1 MKFAVTHSDTA
12 WSWRVSVR
20 PAPKERAVRGWIQWY
35 GTMGH
40 LICCVCLDEL
50 DVRTALLLPCCG
62 RADSSTRCCS
72 ECLRRCCDLNG
83 SCPACRRVGLRW
95 ASGRVYLEEAD
106 GHDSTFLGKAW
117 SQLGALGLWMLGVL
131 LHPLDLAFTQALE
144 AVCSRG
150 PV

>member
-1 MKFAVTHSDTA
+1 VQRNFAETA
-12 WSWRVSVR
+12 
-20 PAPKERAVRGWIQWY
+20 RAEALQRARIRLALSAR
-35 GTMGH
+35 MGH

-50 DVRTALLLPCCG
+50 DFRTALLLPCCG
-62 RADSSTRCCS
+62 RAESSTRCCS
-72 ECLRRCCDLNG
+72 ECLQRCCEVNG

-95 ASGRVYLEEAD
+95 ESGRAYLEEAD
-106 GHDSTFLGKAW
+106 GHDSSFLGKVW

>member
-1 MKFAVTHSDTA
+1 M
-12 WSWRVSVR
+12 
-20 PAPKERAVRGWIQWY
+20 
-35 GTMGH
+35 
-40 LICCVCLDEL
+40 ICCVCLDEL

-62 RADSSTRCCS
+62 RVDSSTRCCR
-72 ECLRRCCDLNG
+72 ECLQRCCDMNG

-95 ASGRVYLEEAD
+95 ASDRAYLEKAD
-106 GHDSTFLGKAW
+106 ADDSTPQWCRRGPTRAAHDSTLLGKAW

-131 LHPLDLAFTQALE
+131 LHPLDQAFTQALE

>member
-1 MKFAVTHSDTA
+1 
-12 WSWRVSVR
+12 
-20 PAPKERAVRGWIQWY
+20 
-35 GTMGH
+35 MGH

-50 DVRTALLLPCCG
+50 DVRSALLLPCCG
-62 RADSSTRCCS
+62 RVDSSTRCCS
-72 ECLRRCCDLNG
+72 DCLQRCCDMNG

-95 ASGRVYLEEAD
+95 ASGRAYLEEAD
-106 GHDSTFLGKAW
+106 GHDSTLLGKAW

-131 LHPLDLAFTQALE
+131 LYPLDLAFTQALE

>member
-1 MKFAVTHSDTA
+1 MCPPVASFFAVPPTQ
-12 WSWRVSVR
+12 
-20 PAPKERAVRGWIQWY
+20 RAC
-35 GTMGH
+35 MAH

-95 ASGRVYLEEAD
+95 ASGRVYLEGAD

>member
-1 MKFAVTHSDTA
+1 M
-12 WSWRVSVR
+12 
-20 PAPKERAVRGWIQWY
+20 
-35 GTMGH
+35 
-40 LICCVCLDEL
+40 ICCVCLDEL

-62 RADSSTRCCS
+62 RVDSSSTRCCR
-72 ECLRRCCDLNG
+72 ECLRRCCDMNG

-95 ASGRVYLEEAD
+95 ASDRAYLEKPDA
-106 GHDSTFLGKAW
+106 HDSTLLGRAW

-131 LHPLDLAFTQALE
+131 LHPLDQAFTQALE

>member
-1 MKFAVTHSDTA
+1 MEDSTEVTTVASCGPHSPWECA
-12 WSWRVSVR
+12 
-20 PAPKERAVRGWIQWY
+20 AGAKERAARGW
-35 GTMGH
+35 MAH